1 MNPSHDSRYTL
12 PFLTACQA
20 ENNFAIRI
28 ANNLPTR

>member
-1 MNPSHDSRYTL
+1 MYPPHDSRYTL

-28 ANNLPTR
+28 ANNRPNR